1 MRNGLPLTEPES
13 RPKSLLGYPFR
24 IDRSTTPKAL
34 VKAEGRGR
42 SEGASCQPNHP

>member
-24 IDRSTTPKAL
+24 IDRSHD
-34 VKAEGRGR
+34 
-42 SEGASCQPNHP
+42 SEGLG